1 MGGHHEDHEDTR
13 EAVALATEMQKQTRK
28 ERRFDDVE
36 AELPNPNVPTL
47 QSSFF
52 TAGGL
57 LSHLGS
63 YNPWGRPVTDGDIV
77 WLLDNTAFK
86 PSRLGSW
93 QAEFIAAVFEGE
105 PKCKVV
111 DIVQGIAGKLGIA
124 DDAEE
129 FKTIEERI
137 LPFLWDVQPA
147 RQLRVVQHKK
157 ELKLGPSASNGIS
170 TDTLKIPDQPAG
182 TTVTSSAA
190 VPRGTTGL
198 LEMKTFFAAPEG
210 WAVISDVDDTI
221 KLTQTSDPIG
231 ILRETFVN
239 EPTPIE
245 GMPELYHNI
254 KALLPPE
261 SPWFYLSASPYN
273 LYPFLKEFRDK
284 YYPPGTII
292 LRDSSWKTVAGLLSA
307 LTMATEEYKVDRMK
321 KVHSWLPKRKMIL
334 IGDSTQSDPE
344 AYGDIYRQFK
354 GWVKLILIRKVTDI
368 ASVGISAKNE
378 PERFEKAFKNIPRD
392 DWFVFENPVDCNKII
407 RDTVARP

>member
-1 MGGHHEDHEDTR
+1 MGGQDESKSPAASYAD
-13 EAVALATEMQKQTRK
+13 EMQKQTRR

-36 AELPNPNVPTL
+36 AELPNPTVPTL
-47 QSSFF
+47 QSAFF
-52 TAGGL
+52 TASGL

-63 YNPWGRPVTDGDIV
+63 YNPWGRPVTEDDIV
-77 WLLDNTAFK
+77 WLMDNTAYK

-93 QAEFIAAVFEGE
+93 QAEFIAAVFEKE

-111 DIVQGIAGKLGIA
+111 DIVQGVAKKLGLA

-129 FKTIEERI
+129 LKTIEERI
-137 LPFLWDVQPA
+137 LPFLWDVQPS
-147 RQLRVVQHKK
+147 RHLRVINHKK

-170 TDTLKIPDQPAG
+170 TDTLKIHEQPAG
-182 TTVTSSAA
+182 AMVSSSAM
-190 VPRGTTGL
+190 VPQGTSGL
-198 LEMKTFFAAPEG
+198 LKMHTFFAEPEG
-210 WAVISDVDDTI
+210 WSILSDIDDTI

-239 EPTPIE
+239 EPTPIA
-245 GMPELYHNI
+245 GMPELYKNI
-254 KALLPPE
+254 QAMLPQG

-273 LYPFLKEFRDK
+273 LYPFLREFRDQ
-284 YYPPGTII
+284 YYPPGNII

-307 LTMATEEYKVDRMK
+307 LTLATEQYKVERIK
-321 KVHSWLPKRKMIL
+321 KVHEWLPKRKMIL

-368 ASVGISAKNE
+368 AAVGLAAKNE
-378 PERFEKAFKNIPRD
+378 PERFEKAFKNVPRD
-392 DWFVFENPVDCNKII
+392 DWLVFENPVDCNKII
-407 RDTVARP
+407 RDVIAQG